1 MSASAAASLSMSN
14 CKVHLVID
22 NDVRQTLAMRSA
34 GANYALFSA
43 YQFIA
48 TKKQSYATEI
58 TPNWFK
64 FNHVIVDSGLFTLMF
79 GAKKDQKLEYA
90 DLYDWMQR
98 LAQFANENDVR
109 NASWV
114 ECDSQKLVGAEA
126 TWEIRREFERM
137 MGEREVINVF
147 HLEDGPDGFDRLV
160 DHSRYIAISV
170 PELRINRPKKY
181 KQIASTLA
189 RRARMLKPDIKIHL
203 LGCTEPAMLAEN
215 SFVTSADSSSWLSW
229 ARYGWAKG
237 KNAHHVSQMHDDM
250 IEIAVERIAD
260 AARMYG
266 IDYAPATQKQ
276 REHDASKHF
285 NAVSELAKY
294 RKACGPQD

>member
-1 MSASAAASLSMSN
+1 MKA
-14 CKVHLVID
+14 
-22 NDVRQTLAMRSA
+22 A

-43 YQFIA
+43 YDFIC
-48 TKKQSYATEI
+48 KKKDSYRSEI
-58 TPNWFK
+58 TPNYFG

-79 GAKKDQKLEYA
+79 GAKKDQKLGYE

-126 TWEIRREFERM
+126 TWDIRREFERM

-215 SFVTSADSSSWLSW
+215 SFVTSADSSTWLGW
-229 ARYGWAKG
+229 ARYGWASQGG
-237 KNAHHVSQMHDDM
+237 KSYHVSQLSKS
-250 IEIAVERIAD
+250 AVDEASAQILATAQR
-260 AARMYG
+260 YG
-266 IDYAPATQKQ
+266 LEYSQYTDKQ
-276 REHDASKHF
+276 RSYDATKYF
-285 NAVSELAKY
+285 KAMEELAKY